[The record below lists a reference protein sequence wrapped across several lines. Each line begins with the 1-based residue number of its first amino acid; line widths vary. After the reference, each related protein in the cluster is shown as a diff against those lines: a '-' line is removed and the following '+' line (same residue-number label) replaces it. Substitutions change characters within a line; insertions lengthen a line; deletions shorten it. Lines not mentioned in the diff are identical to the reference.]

1 MVLQRRFRVDEGEEE
16 VEAEDRHGSEHQQAG
31 KVERV
36 AKHLEENLLRMRID
50 EDTTIRWDWEVIAT

>member
-36 AKHLEENLLRMRID
+36 AKHLEEKL
-50 EDTTIRWDWEVIAT
+50 V